1 MYGNTQQ
8 GAGSA
13 NLSDQVIATDF
24 LLNAKTGVK
33 NYATAI
39 TETSS
44 PEVRNVLKRQLNDAI
59 NMHERISSYMI
70 NRGYY
75 NVNSLQEQIK
85 ADLQMTNSVMSL

>member
-13 NLSDQVIATDF
+13 ILTDQVIATDF
-24 LLNAKTGVK
+24 LLNAKAGVK

-59 NMHERISSYMI
+59 NMHERIASYMI

-75 NVNSLQEQIK
+75 HVNNLQDQIK
-85 ADLQMTNSVMSL
+85 ADLQMTSSVMSL